1 MALNDS
7 LGRNGAITL
16 RVVRATCSNQI
27 GCFEDFQEL
36 SVEHLNVALHWCQL
50 NLFRITLFSEVS
62 KGNMHFSTNN
72 GWIRPIQ
79 LSVSFLKNSRPQLK
93 TVYSSRSKVWFA
105 IGINWQVVI
114 NNDNFLMV
122 FSIELDNEAATLLP
136 TDRLIIMFADEDL
149 AYTFVA

>member
-1 MALNDS
+1 MY
-7 LGRNGAITL
+7 
-16 RVVRATCSNQI
+16 
-27 GCFEDFQEL
+27 
-36 SVEHLNVALHWCQL
+36 
-50 NLFRITLFSEVS
+50 
-62 KGNMHFSTNN
+62 FSTNN

-122 FSIELDNEAATLLP
+122 FSIELNNEAAALLP
-136 TDRLIIMFADEDL
+136 TDRLIVLFADEDL
-149 AYTFVA
+149 AYAFVA